1 MSISEHTYCP
11 IMNTHP
17 CPEAS
22 WRFGTLF
29 AFLFTLFFDKH
40 EKEYFTRSLDA
51 ISVRRF
57 CTERYIDKR
66 T

>member
-1 MSISEHTYCP
+1 MSISERTYCP

-22 WRFGTLF
+22 WRFARSLLF
-29 AFLFTLFFDKH
+29 CLQLFFDKY

>member
-1 MSISEHTYCP
+1 MSISERTYCP

-17 CPEAS
+17 CPEAGALARS
-22 WRFGTLF
+22 LLF
-29 AFLFTLFFDKH
+29 CLQLFFDKY